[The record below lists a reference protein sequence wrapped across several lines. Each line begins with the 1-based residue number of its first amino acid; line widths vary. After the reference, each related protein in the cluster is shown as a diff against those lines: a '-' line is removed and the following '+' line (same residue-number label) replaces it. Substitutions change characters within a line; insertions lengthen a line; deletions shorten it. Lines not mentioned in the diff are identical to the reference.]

1 MEKMSS
7 KRIKIWHI
15 TVSML
20 LFTVLIIII
29 ERKSLNDSTLSE
41 YKDCLTELDK
51 GCFYDSIATHKCFV
65 LFYVEES
72 KLCSMMSG
80 KLSKIAYEYQ
90 GDVRFYKVNLDKYTD
105 LNAKYNISGV
115 PNIFMFEN
123 GEEIRR
129 IMGVVFEHNLRKIYN
144 MNN

>member
-51 GCFYDSIATHKCFV
+51 DAFMTASLPINVSF
-65 LFYVEES
+65 
-72 KLCSMMSG
+72 CSMWKNRSY
-80 KLSKIAYEYQ
+80 A
-90 GDVRFYKVNLDKYTD
+90 
-105 LNAKYNISGV
+105 A
-115 PNIFMFEN
+115 
-123 GEEIRR
+123 
-129 IMGVVFEHNLRKIYN
+129 
-144 MNN
+144 

>member
-1 MEKMSS
+1 
-7 KRIKIWHI
+7 
-15 TVSML
+15 
-20 LFTVLIIII
+20 
-29 ERKSLNDSTLSE
+29 
-41 YKDCLTELDK
+41 
-51 GCFYDSIATHKCFV
+51 
-65 LFYVEES
+65 
-72 KLCSMMSG
+72 MMSG